1 MLSPADS
8 KAVVHIRCWEPLY
21 GLCVWERKEVDIL
34 RQRVWCRKVRGW
46 RRWPIFAIVGS
57 VVLAPKVV
65 WRRQVFDAALARGD
79 WLDKDGQLQRDH

>member
-1 MLSPADS
+1 M
-8 KAVVHIRCWEPLY
+8 
-21 GLCVWERKEVDIL
+21 GCVCGSAKKWISCVK
-34 RQRVWCRKVRGW
+34 RVWCRKVRGW

-79 WLDKDGQLQRDH
+79 WLD